1 MKPNRARSHSSVGV
15 DEIMRT
21 QELIDENSSD
31 SRRKSR
37 RVSLGMRPK
46 FSNWSKVK
54 GAFKRD
60 KSNSRADSRDYPDAC
75 YSGDE
80 STEKSGQFSS
90 SHENI
95 NQLTSSDEEFEYYPA
110 AYLNETGNVFIYD
123 IEKLRFCIR
132 ADCRKKLELCHI

>member
-1 MKPNRARSHSSVGV
+1 MKTSRGRSHSSIDVE
-15 DEIMRT
+15 EILRT
-21 QELIDENSSD
+21 QQQQDTNDMNASE

-60 KSNSRADSRDYPDAC
+60 KSNSRIDSRDDELE

-80 STEKSGQFSS
+80 ATGGDKMVSQFSP
-90 SHENI
+90 SHENLAA
-95 NQLTSSDEEFEYYPA
+95 QTLSSSEEDFEFYTDGYS
-110 AYLNETGNVFIYD
+110 V
-123 IEKLRFCIR
+123 
-132 ADCRKKLELCHI
+132 KKGSGTFAKIAT